1 MSYDRKQ
8 RALEWLYTE
17 LKVTQ
22 MRYGITERKRGR
34 KREELEALQIRK
46 ENIEFCIDYVNAA
59 EDDDYGQKNTIQ
71 E

>member
-59 EDDDYGQKNTIQ
+59 DDDQSG
-71 E
+71 EA

>member
-59 EDDDYGQKNTIQ
+59 EDDDYGQKNAIQ